1 MRVATST
8 FVQPGR
14 WVTVLDSPL
23 GQDNIIDLAVGLGE
37 FRNDPNAALMTVADY
52 QSAVRP
58 GLIVHNRA
66 LGNPRRNG
74 LYVGEHQLVGLHAEP
89 ELPAQHLQAEAA
101 LAQRGPEGA
110 LGFEL
115 HQDPG
120 NLFDVKLKYVQD
132 LRGDASGGLAHHD
145 LHHPALLVHPGVQSA
160 ARSEL

>member
-66 LGNPRRNG
+66 LGNPRRKG

-89 ELPAQHLQAEAA
+89 ETSSPA
-101 LAQRGPEGA
+101 P
-110 LGFEL
+110 
-115 HQDPG
+115 P
-120 NLFDVKLKYVQD
+120 
-132 LRGDASGGLAHHD
+132 S
-145 LHHPALLVHPGVQSA
+145 
-160 ARSEL
+160 

>member
-66 LGNPRRNG
+66 LGNLAGRACTSVSTSLSASTPNLNFQPSTSKLRPLSRNEVQKG
-74 LYVGEHQLVGLHAEP
+74 LWGSNCTKTREI
-89 ELPAQHLQAEAA
+89 
-101 LAQRGPEGA
+101 
-110 LGFEL
+110 
-115 HQDPG
+115 
-120 NLFDVKLKYVQD
+120 
-132 LRGDASGGLAHHD
+132 S
-145 LHHPALLVHPGVQSA
+145 ST
-160 ARSEL
+160 